1 MFAPGVEGALA
12 EFHSTSGTLGS
23 FVVSVYV
30 IGYAVGP
37 LIVAPLSE
45 MYGRVPLYHASN
57 IIFIIFT
64 VACAVSSSLPMLIVF
79 RLFAGA
85 AGSTPISIGGSTFGD
100 LFRVE
105 ERGAAIAIWSMGS
118 LLGPVTG
125 PVAGGFPAE
134 AIGWRWIF
142 WLITIAVRFCVILM
156 TVNDQLIDF

>member
-57 IIFIIFT
+57 ILFIIFT
-64 VACAVSSSLPMLIVF
+64 VACAVTSSLPMLIVF

-85 AGSTPISIGGSTFGD
+85 GGTGHYRYDALSRERNSRQRRQTGSGSHVRRFGFYLCRGNSD
-100 LFRVE
+100 
-105 ERGAAIAIWSMGS
+105 RGALLPASREPGYADAPGGALQDEGSAAISKLSG
-118 LLGPVTG
+118 
-125 PVAGGFPAE
+125 
-134 AIGWRWIF
+134 
-142 WLITIAVRFCVILM
+142 IA
-156 TVNDQLIDF
+156 